1 MILIS
6 GLGNPGMQFEGTR
19 HNVGFDIVDSIHES
33 YNFPDYKIKFNG
45 LVTKK
50 IISKKTVVLFKP
62 QNFMNLSG
70 EPIRKV
76 SKFYKIDFKKN
87 LYIFHDD
94 LDTEF
99 SKFKVKENG
108 GHGGHNGIKNIINH
122 IGNDFHRLK
131 FGIKNKLLAEKII
144 EPSDFVLSKFTVG
157 EKKLIIIFK
166 KNISNNLNHLLNKNF
181 SLFVNN
187 LSI

>member
-1 MILIS
+1 MFLIS
-6 GLGNPGMQFEGTR
+6 GLGNPGIQFEGTR
-19 HNVGFDIVDSIHES
+19 HNIGFDIVDSIHGN
-33 YNFPDYKIKFNG
+33 YNFPDYKTKFNG
-45 LVTKK
+45 LVSKK
-50 IISKKTVVLFKP
+50 IISSKTVILFKP

-76 SKFYKIDFKKN
+76 SNFYKIDFKNN

-99 SKFKVKENG
+99 PKLKVKENG
-108 GHGGHNGIKNIINH
+108 GHGGHNGIKDIINH
-122 IGNDFHRLK
+122 IGNNFFRLK
-131 FGIKNKLLAEKII
+131 FGIKNNLLAEKII
-144 EPSDFVLSKFTVG
+144 EPSNFVLSKFTIG
-157 EKKLIIIFK
+157 EKKLIIKFK
-166 KNISNNLNHLLNKNF
+166 KNISNNLNYLLNKNF

>member
-6 GLGNPGMQFEGTR
+6 GLGNPGIQFEGTR
-19 HNVGFDIVDSIHES
+19 HNIGFDIVDSIQKS
-33 YNFPDYKIKFNG
+33 YNFPDYKVKFDG
-45 LVTKK
+45 LITKK
-50 IISKKTVVLFKP
+50 IISKKTVILFKP

-76 SKFYKIDFKKN
+76 SKFYKIDFKNN

-94 LDTEF
+94 LDTKF
-99 SKFKVKENG
+99 SKIKIKENG
-108 GHGGHNGIKNIINH
+108 GHGGHNGIKDIISH
-122 IGNDFHRLK
+122 IGNNFYRLK
-131 FGIKNKLLAEKII
+131 FGIKNNLLTEKNI
-144 EPSDFVLSKFTVG
+144 ESKNFVLNKFTVS
-157 EKKLIIIFK
+157 EKKLIIKFK
-166 KNISNNLNHLLNKNF
+166 KNVSNNLNYLLNKNF